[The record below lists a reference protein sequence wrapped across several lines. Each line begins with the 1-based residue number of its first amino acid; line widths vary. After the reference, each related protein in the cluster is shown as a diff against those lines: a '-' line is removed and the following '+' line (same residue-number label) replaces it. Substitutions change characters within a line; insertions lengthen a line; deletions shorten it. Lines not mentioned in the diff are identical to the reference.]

1 MYTSV
6 IIIQIFYSKH
16 ALEKMDNLGLE
27 RIEIEN
33 MILKGM
39 KWKENNS
46 EKWHAN
52 MAGTECV
59 FIKEGDTLF
68 VITVYKN

>member
-1 MYTSV
+1 M
-6 IIIQIFYSKH
+6 IIIEIFYSKH
-16 ALEKMDNLGLE
+16 ALDKMDSFGIE
-27 RIEIEN
+27 REEIEN
-33 MILKGM
+33 LILKGM
-39 KWKENNS
+39 KWKEENN

-59 FIKEGDTLF
+59 FIKSEDKIF